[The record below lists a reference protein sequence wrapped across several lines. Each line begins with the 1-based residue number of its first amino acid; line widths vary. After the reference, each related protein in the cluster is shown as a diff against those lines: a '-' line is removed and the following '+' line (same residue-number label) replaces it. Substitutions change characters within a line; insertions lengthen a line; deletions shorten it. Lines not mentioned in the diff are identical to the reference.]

1 MFLSGYWLQVVLSWA
16 VVAFA
21 TATVVVAVQKA
32 QLERDLRDVQDK
44 IDVFE
49 EWSGE
54 SRTRMKRED
63 TVCNHLLI
71 SWIHLLP

>member
-49 EWSGE
+49 EWNGE

-71 SWIHLLP
+71 S

>member
-32 QLERDLRDVQDK
+32 KLEKDLQDVQNK
-44 IDVFE
+44 IDIYE
-49 EWSGE
+49 EWNGE
-54 SRTRMKRED
+54 STHRMKRED
-63 TVCNHLLI
+63 TVRNGLENVI
-71 SWIHLLP
+71 S

>member
-71 SWIHLLP
+71 S

>member
-49 EWSGE
+49 ELNGE

-71 SWIHLLP
+71 S